1 MPSLLLLLLSA
12 SPALSK
18 NYSGT
23 VANVWAHVRR
33 RPELLRAHRVMAN
46 IHPEHGGDSE
56 RSSRVKIVPT
66 GVEELIARAMNPE
79 RLALLVNRTRANY
92 RAGEPFPH
100 AVIDGLFPESLLD
113 RLAAE
118 IPEDQ
123 ANGTA
128 SCAIGT
134 NCFRNPK
141 AEYLKGYIGKL
152 NLMGK
157 VTQTFFSF
165 FRTVQWTRFLEQISG
180 IEPIIADPDEQAVHV
195 TSRGGLLKVHADFN
209 KRFGHR
215 RRVNTFLFLN
225 KRWPDEY
232 GGHLELWNRHMTKCS
247 QRIAPAFGRFVVFS
261 TTDFSYH
268 GHPNPLTAP
277 PGRARR
283 SLALYF
289 YSHLQNTPRH
299 ECLRGECIRTFH
311 STLFKTP
318 KGCEACQEPSC
329 NELPSEPMRFLA
341 DTDGHS
347 KQ

>member
-1 MPSLLLLLLSA
+1 MAPVQPPSPGPKPRATGLSALAVALAVVGFPTRYMSWRVDAVRVAGVVMSTVRCCSRWADRKLLEAATGAARRRTTHNASASAQPMRGRAARATRLPMPSLLLLLLSA

-56 RSSRVKIVPT
+56 RSSRVKVVPT

-165 FRTVQWTRFLEQISG
+165 FLKLRSCHEYQRHAS
-180 IEPIIADPDEQAVHV
+180 
-195 TSRGGLLKVHADFN
+195 SR
-209 KRFGHR
+209 
-215 RRVNTFLFLN
+215 
-225 KRWPDEY
+225 
-232 GGHLELWNRHMTKCS
+232 
-247 QRIAPAFGRFVVFS
+247 
-261 TTDFSYH
+261 SYH
-268 GHPNPLTAP
+268 IHTLCYADQ
-277 PGRARR
+277 ALC
-283 SLALYF
+283 LA
-289 YSHLQNTPRH
+289 T
-299 ECLRGECIRTFH
+299 C
-311 STLFKTP
+311 
-318 KGCEACQEPSC
+318 ACSDRE
-329 NELPSEPMRFLA
+329 
-341 DTDGHS
+341 TTT
-347 KQ
+347 